1 MKWLYLILFIGC
13 GANAVNL
20 SKKVN
25 SDDEVDEN
33 NSHLISHSNEEIPW
47 NKKEQLYWGTASIV
61 FLVLFII

>member
-1 MKWLYLILFIGC
+1 MKWLFLILFIGC

-47 NKKEQLYWGTASIV
+47 NKKNSFIGALLPLY
-61 FLVLFII
+61 F